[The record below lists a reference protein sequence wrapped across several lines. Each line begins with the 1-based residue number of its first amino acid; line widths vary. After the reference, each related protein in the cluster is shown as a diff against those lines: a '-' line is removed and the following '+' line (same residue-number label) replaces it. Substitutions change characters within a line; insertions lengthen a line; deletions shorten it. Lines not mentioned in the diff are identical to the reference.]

1 MQVTTTDS
9 ELADGDEGIAVLSI
23 PLSLPW
29 CLRQCHAQAIGGDT
43 HYFLRGRTPHVL
55 SSHIFLFWVSHVENS
70 LRGRYIA
77 ETLSLLFVRPVL
89 HTADEIIFIY
99 AFVSVSLIPFA
110 FPEKNRLIY
119 VGEHPPEY
127 RCNGRVIYGGRAAR
141 RWTFFSRTDPRAF

>member
-23 PLSLPW
+23 PLSRPW

-70 LRGRYIA
+70 LRGRRYIA
-77 ETLSLLFVRPVL
+77 ETLHYYYYYCSFVRFS
-89 HTADEIIFIY
+89 TQQMKIIFIY

-110 FPEKNRLIY
+110 LPEKI
-119 VGEHPPEY
+119 G
-127 RCNGRVIYGGRAAR
+127 
-141 RWTFFSRTDPRAF
+141 SSM